1 MVSNLTIT
9 FFAERFPMGAGTFGA
24 TANLCSSVVPSVLIC
39 SASCLFSEEA
49 DSFCLQEFN
58 PMNADKTAARKSDFF
73 IFSEFLRFLV
83 GFNFKNILTRYKY
96 LLVFYF
102 NEILLFS
109 NILIQ

>member
-1 MVSNLTIT
+1 
-9 FFAERFPMGAGTFGA
+9 
-24 TANLCSSVVPSVLIC
+24 
-39 SASCLFSEEA
+39 
-49 DSFCLQEFN
+49 
-58 PMNADKTAARKSDFF
+58 MNADKTAARKSDFF